1 MKMYNSEVIFFFQTN
16 IYAAYLH
23 DAILLYAH
31 ALNESLT
38 ESVAITEG
46 KNVSKSMI
54 GKQFLGKQALHYLG
68 HECTHTKES

>member
-1 MKMYNSEVIFFFQTN
+1 MLAKLIWSKLFLQTN

-31 ALNESLT
+31 ALNESLD
-38 ESVAITEG
+38 ENVAITEG

-54 GKQFLGKQALHYLG
+54 GKQFLGKHFCHVFY
-68 HECTHTKES
+68 CI